1 MLLGEVKA
9 DSIRFLYHDE
19 DRRVRAW
26 TPDYSLGLDV
36 NRILEDL
43 MDVKS
48 RDAGVAKKI
57 TDLFRKIDEEDFSSA
72 RKKLKALQKV
82 VGEAD
87 PDLIRAKSLMEFL
100 GDSE

>member
-1 MLLGEVKA
+1 
-9 DSIRFLYHDE
+9 
-19 DRRVRAW
+19 
-26 TPDYSLGLDV
+26 
-36 NRILEDL
+36 

-72 RKKLKALQKV
+72 RKKLKALQRV